1 MIDVKSFWQ
10 AIGQRAVGATVV
22 TAEDREGPRGFLG
35 LSATH
40 LCASP
45 PIVMV
50 SIDKRTSA
58 LATITGAGH
67 FALNFLR
74 HGHSSIAETFGG
86 KSELMGAARF
96 RSGNWGRLETGA
108 PILLDAVGAMDC
120 RLEETIERHGI
131 VIALGRVVAQ
141 RIDPR
146 HKPLIFFAGKY
157 LE

>member
-10 AIGQRAVGATVV
+10 TIGQRAIGATVV
-22 TAEDREGPRGFLG
+22 TAEDRNGARGFLG

-58 LATITGAGH
+58 LTTITDAGH
-67 FALNFLR
+67 FALNFLAE
-74 HGHSSIAETFGG
+74 HQSSIADIFSG
-86 KSELMGAARF
+86 KGELKGAARF
-96 RSGNWGRLETGA
+96 RAGDWVRLQTGA
-108 PILLDAVGAMDC
+108 PILLEGVGAMDC
-120 RLEETIERHGI
+120 LLEETIERHGV

-141 RIDPR
+141 RIEPR
-146 HKPLIFFAGKY
+146 YKPLILFAGKY
-157 LE
+157 L

>member
-10 AIGQRAVGATVV
+10 AIGQRAIGVTVV
-22 TAEDREGPRGFLG
+22 TAEDRNGPRGFLG

-58 LATITGAGH
+58 LATIIGAGH
-67 FALNFLR
+67 FALNFLAD
-74 HGHSSIAETFGG
+74 GHSSIADIFGG
-86 KSELMGAARF
+86 KGELKGAERF
-96 RSGNWGRLETGA
+96 GPRDWGHLQTGA
-108 PILLDAVGAMDC
+108 PIFVEAVGAMDC
-120 RLEETIERHGI
+120 LLEETIERHGV

-141 RIDPR
+141 RIEPR
-146 HKPLIFFAGKY
+146 YKPLILFGGTY
-157 LE
+157 L